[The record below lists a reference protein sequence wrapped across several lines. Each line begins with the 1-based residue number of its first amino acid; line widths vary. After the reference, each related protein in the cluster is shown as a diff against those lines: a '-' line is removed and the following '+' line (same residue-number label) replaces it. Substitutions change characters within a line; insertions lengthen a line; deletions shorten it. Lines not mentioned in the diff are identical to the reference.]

1 MNNMSYSEYM
11 RTVLGYTPYSM
22 QDNLCCTNDYYIT
35 QDTSNCMNDS
45 DLEDLYPDVYKRINP
60 LVCKQCNTNTMPITQ
75 EILEQMVDNVYN
87 SIEVDLKIETNTKLQ
102 VNASSGVR
110 QQENRTRQSNNTLR
124 DLIKILILKELIDR
138 GRFPGRPPFPPRP
151 PMPGP
156 GPRPPFPGGPGGGPR
171 PPFPPQGP
179 RPRDF

>member
-1 MNNMSYSEYM
+1 MNNMSYQEYM

-22 QDNLCCTNDYYIT
+22 QDTLCCTKDYYIT
-35 QDTSNCMNDS
+35 QDTNCMNDS
-45 DLEDLYPDVYKRINP
+45 NLEELYPDVYKKINP

-102 VNASSGVR
+102 VNVSNGVR

-124 DLIKILILKELIDR
+124 DLIKILILREIF
-138 GRFPGRPPFPPRP
+138 GPGFPNPRPPRP
-151 PMPGP
+151 
-156 GPRPPFPGGPGGGPR
+156 PRPPFPGPNPR
-171 PPFPPQGP
+171 PPMPPRPPRPPYPGPGP
-179 RPRDF
+179 R

>member
-1 MNNMSYSEYM
+1 MNNMSYEEYM

-22 QDNLCCTNDYYIT
+22 QDTFCCTNDYYIS
-35 QDTSNCMNDS
+35 QDTSNQMNDS
-45 DLEDLYPDVYKRINP
+45 TLEELYPDIYKRLNP

-87 SIEVDLKIETNTKLQ
+87 SIEVDLKIETNTKVQ
-102 VNASSGVR
+102 VNTNTGVR
-110 QQENRTRQSNNTLR
+110 QQESRTRQSNNLLR
-124 DLIKILILKELIDR
+124 DLIKILILKELINR
-138 GRFPGRPPFPPRP
+138 GRFPVRPPFLGRPP
-151 PMPGP
+151 MP

-171 PPFPPQGP
+171 SPFSPQGP

>member
-1 MNNMSYSEYM
+1 M

-22 QDNLCCTNDYYIT
+22 QDTLCCTKDYYIT
-35 QDTSNCMNDS
+35 QDTNCMNDS
-45 DLEDLYPDVYKRINP
+45 NLEELYPDVYKKINP

-102 VNASSGVR
+102 VNVSNGVR

-138 GRFPGRPPFPPRP
+138 GRFPNRPPFHGRPP
-151 PMPGP
+151 ML
-156 GPRPPFPGGPGGGPR
+156 GPRPPFPGGPR

>member
-1 MNNMSYSEYM
+1 MNNMSYEEYM

-22 QDNLCCTNDYYIT
+22 QDTFCCTNDYYIS
-35 QDTSNCMNDS
+35 QDTSNQMNDS
-45 DLEDLYPDVYKRINP
+45 TLEELYPDIYKRINP

-87 SIEVDLKIETNTKLQ
+87 SIEIDLKIETNTKLQ
-102 VNASSGVR
+102 VNANTGVR
-110 QQENRTRQSNNTLR
+110 QQESRTRQSNNLLR
-124 DLIKILILKELIDR
+124 DLIKILILKELINR
-138 GRFPGRPPFPPRP
+138 GRFPGRPPFPGRP
-151 PMPGP
+151 QMP